1 MLDVSVGLE
10 FPAISIAVELQ
21 IQDEILVL
29 FGPSGAGKT
38 LTIKMIAGLARP
50 DRGRVSI
57 GERVVFDASAGIDQ
71 PPQERNVGYVPQ
83 RSGVFPHMTAL
94 DNVSLP
100 LRRGRQRLSRQV
112 ADERSLA
119 LLDRFGLRH
128 RAGAYPARMS
138 GGELQRVALARVM
151 ALQPDVLLAD
161 EPFAALDG
169 PVRAALRQEFR
180 EFQQE
185 LGVPTIFITHDI
197 EEAAVV
203 GDRIAIMVGGQIRQA
218 GKTREILDAP
228 VDREVAALVQS
239 GNLFDGTIAKRDG
252 ETVIETPVGPI
263 RVLDCPLE
271 AGRNATAVV
280 RPEGI
285 RIMREDRG
293 VERFVDATMLDAT
306 IQDIADHGSLTSVTS
321 IVRNGRVTVTLSP
334 TAASNLGLE
343 RGKRIQLAIP
353 PEWVHVIP
361 G

>member
-1 MLDVSVGLE
+1 MLDVSVNLTL
-10 FPAISIAVELQ
+10 PTIAIDVDLQ
-21 IQDEILVL
+21 IGDEILVL

-50 DRGRVSI
+50 DHGRVTI
-57 GERVVFDASAGIDQ
+57 GEQVVFDAATAIDR
-71 PPQERNVGYVPQ
+71 PPQQRNVGYVPQ
-83 RSGVFPHMTAL
+83 RSGVFPHLSAL

-100 LRRGRQRLSRQV
+100 LRRGRQRLSRND
-112 ADERSLA
+112 ADDRSLA

-128 RAGAYPARMS
+128 RAGAFPAQMS

-151 ALQPDVLLAD
+151 ALQPDVLLVD

-169 PVRAALRQEFR
+169 PVRAGLRQEFR
-180 EFQQE
+180 EFQRE

-197 EEAAVV
+197 EEAAIV
-203 GDRIAIMVGGQIRQA
+203 GDRIAIMVAGQIRQS

-228 VDREVAALVQS
+228 VDRVVATLVQS
-239 GNLFDGTIAKRDG
+239 ENLFDGTVAVRDG
-252 ETVIETPVGPI
+252 MTVIVSPVGPI
-263 RVLDCPLE
+263 HVPHCRLE
-271 AGRNATAVV
+271 PGRSVTAVV

-293 VERFVDATMLDAT
+293 IERFADATMLDAT

-321 IVRNGRVTVTLSP
+321 SVGGGRITVTLSP
-334 TAASNLGLE
+334 TAASNLKLE
-343 RGKRIQLAIP
+343 RGKQIRLAIP

-361 G
+361 A